1 MPELPD
7 VETMRRYLEATSLY
21 QQIQRV
27 SFQSAGYLLAEDPG
41 PHPDVRRRLK
51 DALEGRAFDDT
62 ERHGK
67 WMLASLK
74 DGRRPTL
81 GLHFGMAGGLKY
93 FRDMADEPAYD
104 RMRFDFSNG
113 YHLAYVST
121 RKLGAVRLIE
131 DGDAFVERKDLGP
144 DALAEELDFDA
155 FRRRLEGR
163 RTMIKALLLDQ
174 HVLAGVRNVYAD
186 EVLYQAGIHPRI
198 KANELDVE
206 DVRALYETMHEVLE
220 TAIDKQAQP
229 GDLPDS
235 YLTAHRHEDGVC
247 PRCGAALERVKVSSR
262 RSYICPKCQ
271 QTGSR

>member
-21 QQIQRV
+21 QEIERV
-27 SFQSAGYLLAEDPG
+27 SFQSPGYLLGEDPG

-67 WMLASLK
+67 WMFVSLR
-74 DGRRPTL
+74 DGRIQTL
-81 GLHFGMAGGLKY
+81 GLHFGMTGGLRY

-104 RMRFDFSNG
+104 RVRFDFSTG
-113 YHLAYVST
+113 YHLAYVSM

-131 DGDAFVERKDLGP
+131 DVDAFVERKDLGP
-144 DALAEELDFDA
+144 DALAEELDFDT

-163 RTMIKALLLDQ
+163 RTMIKVLFLDQ
-174 HVLAGVRNVYAD
+174 QVLAGLGNVYAD
-186 EVLYQAGIHPRI
+186 EILYQAGIHPRA
-198 KANELDVE
+198 KANGLDGEEL
-206 DVRALYETMHEVLE
+206 RALYETMHEVLE

-262 RSYICPKCQ
+262 TSYTCPKC
-271 QTGSR
+271 